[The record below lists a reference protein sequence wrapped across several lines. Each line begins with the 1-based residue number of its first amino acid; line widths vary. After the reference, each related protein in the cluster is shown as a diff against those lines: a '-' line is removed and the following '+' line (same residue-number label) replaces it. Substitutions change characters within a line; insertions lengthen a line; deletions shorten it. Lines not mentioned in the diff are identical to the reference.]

1 MKPFKAPGTDGL
13 YAGFFQ
19 IFWTDVKNSMCKEIS
34 DIFLARVIP
43 KYLNEKLICLIP
55 KCQSPKSLNNY
66 RPISLCNSIYKVV
79 TKIMVAQIRPFLD
92 KIISPIQAAFVL
104 GRKWL
109 DNIIIAQELIH
120 SLDNKKGSMGFMVVK
135 VDLTKA
141 YGRIEWSFIHKVLL
155 AFHFPQKLIELI
167 MSCISTTSMS
177 LLFNGGKLSAFKPS
191 RGICQGDHLSP
202 YLFILCMEYIGQ
214 LIEKEYIRK
223 RWIPMKASRE
233 NIGISHLFFTDDL
246 MLFAKVSEKGSEA
259 IKDVLEKFCEESGQM
274 ISYEKSR
281 VYFSLNV
288 PANLKE
294 KVCENLGIEATS
306 NLGKYLGL
314 PLKHRGAT
322 RGQFNFVMEKVLM
335 ELVGWKTKGLFGFCV
350 SIIHNSVSITHN
362 SKHVGPWL
370 NGLFGDVFSFF
381 FFFHHSIL

>member
-1 MKPFKAPGTDGL
+1 
-13 YAGFFQ
+13 
-19 IFWTDVKNSMCKEIS
+19 
-34 DIFLARVIP
+34 
-43 KYLNEKLICLIP
+43 
-55 KCQSPKSLNNY
+55 
-66 RPISLCNSIYKVV
+66 
-79 TKIMVAQIRPFLD
+79 MVAQIRPFLD

-141 YGRIEWSFIHKVLL
+141 YGPIEWSFIHKVLL

-202 YLFILCMEYIGQ
+202 YLFILCMEYLEQ

-223 RWIPMKASRE
+223 RWIPMKASTE
-233 NIGISHLFFTDDL
+233 NIGISHLFFMDDL

-259 IKDVLEKFCEESGQM
+259 IKDVLEKFCEEFRQM

-288 PANLKE
+288 LANLKE

-306 NLGKYLGL
+306 NLGKYLVL

-322 RGQFNFVMEKVLM
+322 RGQFNFVIERVLM

-350 SIIHNSVSITHN
+350 SIIHNSVSIPYN

-381 FFFHHSIL
+381 FFFSITQFSNF